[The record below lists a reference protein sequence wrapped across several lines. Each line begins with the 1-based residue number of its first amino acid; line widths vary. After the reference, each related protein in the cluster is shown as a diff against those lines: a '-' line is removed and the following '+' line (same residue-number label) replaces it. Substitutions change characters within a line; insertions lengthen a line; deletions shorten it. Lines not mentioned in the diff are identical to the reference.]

1 MLIENFDNLRESM
14 FCVLAKLCSI
24 PTHNFGL
31 HCFCILREH
40 MLSGSERRERIK
52 YHVDNEIVKKLE
64 HDTFDSKTIMLL
76 DGLRMLVE
84 KSGDTGLLY
93 PLYQKQVFNNWLR
106 YASSQLTGKKNVQ
119 DKTLLK
125 KAGSATDAIV
135 ILFSVGLQEK
145 EPHNLKEI

>member
-14 FCVLAKLCSI
+14 FSVLAKLCSI

-40 MLSGSERRERIK
+40 MLSGNELRERIK

-64 HDTFDSKTIMLL
+64 NDTFDSKTIMLL

-84 KSGDTGLLY
+84 KSGETGLLY
-93 PLYQKQVFNNWLR
+93 PLYQKPVFKKWLR
-106 YASSQLTGKKNVQ
+106 YVSSQLTGKKNIL

-125 KAGSATDAIV
+125 KAGSTKDAIV
-135 ILFSVGLQEK
+135 MLFSVGLQEN
-145 EPHNLKEI
+145 EPRNLKEI